1 MSIEHVIENKSHM
14 LFGSVVVVVAIT
26 IAVTISSVAI
36 STMAITVAIAIV
48 VAIVITI
55 VVAIT
60 FTIVVAIA
68 IIIAAIGVIATWSS
82 ECHANGNDEE
92 GSDEESLGEHLGGW
106 FSDEGVR
113 LGDWLAVEAELWLP
127 LLWRPYILWS
137 SGAR

>member
-48 VAIVITI
+48 VAI
-55 VVAIT
+55 AI
-60 FTIVVAIA
+60 TIVVAIA

-127 LLWRPYILWS
+127 LL
-137 SGAR
+137 

>member
-48 VAIVITI
+48 VAI
-55 VVAIT
+55 
-60 FTIVVAIA
+60 A

-92 GSDEESLGEHLGGW
+92 GSDEESLGEHLGSW

-127 LLWRPYILWS
+127 LL
-137 SGAR
+137 

>member
-36 STMAITVAIAIV
+36 STMAITVAIAI
-48 VAIVITI
+48 
-55 VVAIT
+55 
-60 FTIVVAIA
+60 TIVVAIA

-127 LLWRPYILWS
+127 LL
-137 SGAR
+137 